1 MVENI
6 MQFFSAAFYFICGWL
21 IVLAVLLAL
30 LMLIF
35 IINVTVDEMFHINL
49 IDKVIKKVNGKI
61 QNL

>member
-6 MQFFSAAFYFICGWL
+6 MQIFSAAFYFVCGWI